1 MKFGIS
7 AALVL
12 AAVIAPAAA
21 FAQSAP
27 PATSDT
33 STENASTSVAA
44 APPVTT
50 EPVKQKGVHY
60 IAGDVIVNPSVY
72 NQYNAGSPGALGGT
86 SYGEHGAIE
95 LNWSP
100 LEFIHQD
107 SADVMI
113 AADAHQYFYPH
124 LASSASGAALCGTG
138 NAGCVTNP
146 GQTTQSYVP
155 SFTANDNDYSVHL
168 GVGSSTAKV
177 YLAGSYMQVSNNYG
191 LPTLQ
196 GFGFGVQKLA
206 DVNHEFAPYASVYYY
221 PTIGSGTSLQ
231 YGVLSYQAGIDV
243 NMAPVGI
250 PAMFFDFGFQGDR
263 SRVRSGAALLAA
275 SDFQHAGAYAGVG
288 LKF

>member
-1 MKFGIS
+1 M
-7 AALVL
+7 
-12 AAVIAPAAA
+12 
-21 FAQSAP
+21 QSASP
-27 PATSDT
+27 SPAPSSQANDG
-33 STENASTSVAA
+33 SASIAKAS
-44 APPVTT
+44 PVTDR
-50 EPVKQKGVHY
+50 PVKQKGVHY
-60 IAGDVIVNPSVY
+60 IAADVIVNPSVY
-72 NQYNAGSPGALGGT
+72 NQFNAGSPGATAGT
-86 SYGEHGAIE
+86 SYGEHGALE

-100 LEFIHQD
+100 LAFVHQD

-124 LASSASGAALCGTG
+124 TGAQGTAACGTG
-138 NAGCVTNP
+138 NPACVTNP

-196 GFGFGVQKLA
+196 GFGFGLQKLA
-206 DVNHEFAPYASVYYY
+206 DVNHEIAPYASVYYY
-221 PTIGSGTSLQ
+221 PTIGSGTSIQ
-231 YGVLSYQAGIDV
+231 YGVLSYQAGVDI

-250 PAMFFDFGFQGDR
+250 PAMFFDAGFQGDR
-263 SRVRSGAALLAA
+263 SRVRADAALLAP